1 MKWGTYLLEE
11 QVDMNSARLD
21 KSDRLNRVLKLLEVG
36 GEFSTLDIIR
46 HANVCAVN
54 SIISEL
60 RQNGIN
66 IACQRKGPYW
76 YYTLE
81 KS

>member
-1 MKWGTYLLEE
+1 
-11 QVDMNSARLD
+11 
-21 KSDRLNRVLKLLEVG
+21 VLKLLEVG